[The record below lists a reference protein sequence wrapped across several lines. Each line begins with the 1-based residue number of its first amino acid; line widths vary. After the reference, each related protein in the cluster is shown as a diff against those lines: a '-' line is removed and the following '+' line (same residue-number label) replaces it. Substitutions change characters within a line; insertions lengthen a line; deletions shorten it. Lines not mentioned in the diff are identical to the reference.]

1 MNIVDAII
9 IFLIILGAFVGFKNG
24 VIRQL
29 VSLVG
34 FILVVVLSFTFK
46 NVLSVWMYEH
56 LPFFDFWGIFKG
68 VTVINILLYEVIAF
82 LILVF
87 VFLLIYKLILFAA
100 KIFEKILEFTIILGI
115 PSKILG
121 LVVGVLEYYIFAFIV
136 LYVVSLPIF
145 DTKAVA
151 ESKYGLKILNNTPI
165 LSNYTEDVTD
175 ILNDFVYLKDKYQ
188 MEGSAKE
195 FNREALIVLLNYKVV
210 TPDSIDRLVER
221 NKIQIDDIEEI
232 LNNYR

>member
-9 IFLIILGAFVGFKNG
+9 IFLIILGAVIGFKNG
-24 VIRQL
+24 VVKQS

-34 FILVVVLSFTFK
+34 FILVIVLSFILK
-46 NVLSVWMYEH
+46 NNLSVWMYEH
-56 LPFFDFWGIFKG
+56 LPFFDFWGILKG

-87 VFLLIYKLILFAA
+87 VFSLIYKLILFAA

-121 LVVGVLEYYIFAFIV
+121 LIVGVVEYYLLVFIV
-136 LYVVSLPIF
+136 LYVVTLPFF
-145 DTKAVA
+145 DTKEVT
-151 ESKYGLKILNNTPI
+151 ESKYGLKILDNTPI
-165 LSNYTEDVTD
+165 LSNYTEDVTK

-195 FNREALIVLLNYKVV
+195 FNREALIVLLDYKVV
-210 TPDSIDRLVER
+210 TPSSIEKLVER

>member
-9 IFLIILGAFVGFKNG
+9 IFLIILGAIAGFKNG
-24 VIRQL
+24 VIKQTI
-29 VSLVG
+29 SLIG
-34 FILVVVLSFTFK
+34 FILIVVLAFSLK
-46 NVLSVWMYEH
+46 NELSVWMYEH
-56 LPFFDFWGIFKG
+56 LPFFDFWGILKG

-87 VFLLIYKLILFAA
+87 VFSLIYKLILFAA
-100 KIFEKILEFTIILGI
+100 NIFEKILEFTIILGI

-121 LVVGVLEYYIFAFIV
+121 LFVGAFEYFIFVFIV
-136 LYVVSLPIF
+136 LYVTTLPFF
-145 DTKAVA
+145 DTKAVT

-165 LSNYTEDVTD
+165 LSKYTEDVTK

-188 MEGSAKE
+188 MEGSAND
-195 FNREALIVLLNYKVV
+195 FNKEALVTLLNYKVV
-210 TPDSIDRLVER
+210 TPKSIDKLVER
-221 NKIQIDDIEEI
+221 NKIQIDDIDEI